1 MALHQIQIRYDPVED
16 RLLLRVST
24 TADEEFRF
32 WMTRR
37 FVDGLWGILV
47 RMLEWDEAVRRQ
59 FDQET
64 RRNVL
69 EIQHEGY
76 AQQGDFTKAFECARR
91 RLPLGEAPV
100 LLGQAKG
107 KKAGEGLHLISLH
120 PQQGQ
125 GIDLTLDTKLLHIFV
140 RLLREAV
147 TKAAWGMDLTLYK
160 GGAQPV
166 PAAEAV
172 PRKLN

>member
-1 MALHQIQIRYDPVED
+1 MALYQIQIRHDPVED

-24 TADEEFRF
+24 TDGEEFRF

-37 FVDGLWGILV
+37 FVGGLWGILV
-47 RMLEWDEAVRRQ
+47 RMLESDEAVRRQ

-76 AQQGDFTKAFECARR
+76 AQQGDFAKAFESTSRS
-91 RLPLGEAPV
+91 LPLGETPI
-100 LLGQAKG
+100 LLAQAQGMKTSEGQ
-107 KKAGEGLHLISLH
+107 HLISLR

-125 GIDLTLDTKLLHIFV
+125 GVDLTLDTKLLHIFV
-140 RLLREAV
+140 RLLQQSV
-147 TKAAWGMDLTLYK
+147 TKAEWSIDLKLYK
-160 GGAQPV
+160 GGEQP
-166 PAAEAV
+166 PSTTTT
-172 PRKLN
+172 PGKLN

>member
-1 MALHQIQIRYDPVED
+1 MALHQIQIRHDPVED

-24 TADEEFRF
+24 TDGDEFRF

-37 FVDGLWGILV
+37 FVGGLWGILL
-47 RMLEWDEAVRRQ
+47 RMLESDEAVRWQ

-76 AQQGDFTKAFECARR
+76 AQQGDFSRAFESAPR
-91 RLPLGEAPV
+91 RLPLGETPV
-100 LLGQAKG
+100 LLAQAQG
-107 KKAGEGLHLISLH
+107 KKTGEGQHLISLH

-125 GIDLTLDTKLLHIFV
+125 GVDLTLDTRLLHIFV
-140 RLLREAV
+140 RLLQQSV
-147 TKAAWGMDLTLYK
+147 TKAEWSMDLTLYK
-160 GGAQPV
+160 GGGEPPSV
-166 PAAEAV
+166 AAA